1 MATVLTEDLE
11 LLGDEAEVVAVGSR
25 TAGSA
30 EAFAAEHQIPR
41 SYGDYASLC
50 ADPEVDVVYV
60 SSPHQDHLPSAR
72 LAIDAGKAVLCEK
85 PLTVSAAET
94 TELIDLAQEKGVFL
108 MEAVWM
114 RTNPLI
120 RQAAELVA
128 SGELGP
134 VRHVSAQFGFRFD
147 GEDAHRLLNPELAG
161 GGVLD
166 LGVYPAHAVDLF
178 LGEPAEVMSAGSKLH
193 TGVDGN
199 ATALLVYPATDARPA
214 ATATVHCTLETNLG
228 VRLQVLCRD
237 ARIEIDAFIKPTSFR
252 LWRHG
257 EDEPE
262 TFVTQL
268 PGQGYTFQLQ
278 EVHRCLHAGELE
290 TPLVPLTSTLAVS
303 RVLDAWTA
311 GVR

>member
-1 MATVLTEDLE
+1 
-11 LLGDEAEVVAVGSR
+11 
-25 TAGSA
+25 
-30 EAFAAEHQIPR
+30 
-41 SYGDYASLC
+41 
-50 ADPEVDVVYV
+50 
-60 SSPHQDHLPSAR
+60 
-72 LAIDAGKAVLCEK
+72 
-85 PLTVSAAET
+85 
-94 TELIDLAQEKGVFL
+94 
-108 MEAVWM
+108 M

-278 EVHRCLHAGELE
+278 EVHRCLRAGELE
-290 TPLVPLTSTLAVS
+290 TPLVPLSSTLAVS
-303 RVLDAWTA
+303 RVLDAWMA

>member
-25 TAGSA
+25 SAAAA
-30 EAFAAEHQIPR
+30 EAFAAEHQIAR

-50 ADPEVDVVYV
+50 ADPDVDVVYV
-60 SSPHQDHLPSAR
+60 SSPHHDHLPSSR
-72 LAIDAGKAVLCEK
+72 LAIEAGKAVLCEK

-94 TELIDLAQEKGVFL
+94 SELVDLAREKGVFL

-120 RQAAELVA
+120 RRAAELVG

-134 VRHVSAQFGFRFD
+134 VRHASAQFGFRFD
-147 GEDAHRLLNPELAG
+147 GDDAHRLLNPELAG

-178 LGEPAEVMSAGSKLH
+178 LGEPAEVMAAGSRLR

-199 ATALLVYPATDARPA
+199 ATALLVYPATDTRPA
-214 ATATVHCTLETNLG
+214 TTATLHCTLESNLG

-237 ARIEIDAFIKPTSFR
+237 ARIEMDFFIKPTEFR

-257 EDEPE
+257 ADQPE

-278 EVHRCLHAGELE
+278 EVHRCLRSGELE
-290 TPLVPLTSTLAVS
+290 TPLVPLSSTRAVA
-303 RVLDAWTA
+303 RVLDAWMA